1 MASLRLEPP
10 ASFPFSRLD
19 EWQHWKRRF
28 EQFRLTSGLLAEE
41 NPCQVSALL
50 YCMGDEAEDT
60 LASTN
65 ISEDDRKNI
74 PELSPNSTRFSKSER
89 TLSSRELDSTATVR
103 EKTNLLNN
111 LSPACTI

>member
-10 ASFPFSRLD
+10 ASFPFSRPD

-28 EQFRLTSGLLAEE
+28 EQFRLASGLSAEE
-41 NPCQVSALL
+41 DPRQVSALL

-60 LASTN
+60 LAVPR
-65 ISEDDRKNI
+65 ISPTTTERTI

-89 TLSSRELDSTATVR
+89 T
-103 EKTNLLNN
+103 
-111 LSPACTI
+111 